1 MATEAEQ
8 KRLPP
13 GESESFSLF
22 DLAAFFPDCFLYNP
36 DRFIFTPPYRYLDM
50 RSHLDALVTEKVL
63 GLLNDIRGSS
73 DLLECVESSDLKNVC
88 AKVSANLSDEIDR
101 VSGFL
106 GISKRRF
113 LESAFVDAVEA
124 AQEIIRREGLF
135 EAYAQ
140 EQESAS

>member
-1 MATEAEQ
+1 
-8 KRLPP
+8 
-13 GESESFSLF
+13 
-22 DLAAFFPDCFLYNP
+22 
-36 DRFIFTPPYRYLDM
+36 M
-50 RSHLDALVTEKVL
+50 RSHLDSLVTEKVL

-140 EQESAS
+140 EQESAP